1 VAGVS
6 RTKTQLA
13 HAARARATRARV
25 IGAATELFIRD
36 GYLQTTMA
44 DIAAAAGV
52 AVRTVYGVGSKVEV
66 LAAALDVAIVGD
78 DQPVPILERAW
89 FRQLVAEPDG
99 VSALGVFRDAA
110 SRVIERV
117 YPLYAATR
125 DGSTD
130 PELAEVLHRNKHQ
143 RFTTH
148 THVARELATKADF
161 DASVAVER
169 AAQVIYTVMS
179 QETYGLLVVEHGW
192 GVTDWAYWV
201 HRHLLTEL
209 FPIAATPTS
218 GPGQNWP
225 SPRKA

>member
-13 HAARARATRARV
+13 QAARARATRARV
-25 IGAATELFIRD
+25 IGVASELFVRD

-66 LAAALDVAIVGD
+66 LAAALDIAIVGD
-78 DQPVPILERAW
+78 DEPVPVLERAW

-99 VSALGVFRDAA
+99 VIALGIFRDAA

-130 PELAEVLHRNKHQ
+130 PELAAVLHHNKHQ
-143 RFTTH
+143 RFITH
-148 THVARELATKADF
+148 THVARALATKTCF
-161 DASVAVER
+161 DTSVPVDR

-179 QETYGLLVVEHGW
+179 QETYGLLVTEHSW
-192 GVTDWAYWV
+192 SVTAWADWV
-201 HRHLLTEL
+201 HHHLRTEL
-209 FPIAATPTS
+209 FPTADKADEHPQ
-218 GPGQNWP
+218 PG
-225 SPRKA
+225 

>member
-1 VAGVS
+1 MPGVS

-13 HAARARATRARV
+13 HAAKAKATRTRV
-25 IGAATELFIRD
+25 ISAAGKLFVRD

-44 DIAAAAGV
+44 DIAAAAGI

-66 LAAALDVAIVGD
+66 LAAALDIAIVGD
-78 DQPVPILERAW
+78 DQPVPVLERAW

-99 VSALGVFRDAA
+99 ITALGIFRDAA
-110 SRVIERV
+110 SQVIERV
-117 YPLYAATR
+117 YPLYAVTR

-148 THVARELATKADF
+148 THVARALAAKAGF
-161 DASVAVER
+161 DASVPVER

-192 GVTDWAYWV
+192 SVTDWAGWV
-201 HRHLLTEL
+201 HQHLLTEL
-209 FPIAATPTS
+209 FLDREQ
-218 GPGQNWP
+218 G
-225 SPRKA
+225 R

>member
-1 VAGVS
+1 MAGVS
-6 RTKTQLA
+6 RTRNQLA
-13 HAARARATRARV
+13 QAARAHATRTRV
-25 IGAATELFIRD
+25 IGAADELFVRD

-52 AVRTVYGVGSKVEV
+52 AVRTVYGVGSKVEL
-66 LAAALDVAIVGD
+66 LAAALDIAIVGD
-78 DQPVPILERAW
+78 DQPIPLLERDW
-89 FRQLVAEPDG
+89 FRRLGAEPDG
-99 VSALGVFRDAA
+99 VTALGIFRDAA

-143 RFTTH
+143 RFITH
-148 THVARELATKADF
+148 THVARALATKAGF
-161 DASVAVER
+161 AVGVPVER

-192 GVTDWAYWV
+192 GVTEWAGWV
-201 HRHLLTEL
+201 HQHLLAEL
-209 FPIAATPTS
+209 FPAADKAGERPQ
-218 GPGQNWP
+218 PG
-225 SPRKA
+225 